1 MTVERLTRPDG
12 HEIAFRR
19 QHGSTPGIVFL
30 IGFNSA
36 MTGTKTTWLA
46 ERCHAE
52 GRAFLRF
59 DPFGHGES
67 SGRLADGTVGRWA
80 ADAIAAVDALTE
92 GPLLLIGSS
101 LGAWIASLVARA
113 RPYRRAGLIGIAAAP
128 DFTRELIEP
137 SLEAAARE
145 ALARD
150 GVWLRPSA
158 YDPEPYPISR
168 RTLEEAEAHLV
179 LGRRLD
185 FPFPVHLL
193 HGTADPDVPFDLS
206 LRLARAI
213 DGPDVAVTL
222 NPGGDHRLSAPADHD
237 LLGRTIDQ
245 LLASSANPSR

>member
-19 QHGSTPGIVFL
+19 ERGTTPGIVFL

-36 MTGTKTTWLA
+36 MTGTKATWLA

-67 SGRLADGTVGRWA
+67 SGRLAEGTVGRWA
-80 ADAIAAVDALTE
+80 ADAIAMIDALTE
-92 GPLLLIGSS
+92 GPQLLVGSS
-101 LGAWIASLVARA
+101 MGAWIASLAALA
-113 RPYRRAGLIGIAAAP
+113 RPQRVAGLVGIAAAP

-137 SLEAAARE
+137 SLPPAARE
-145 ALARD
+145 ALARE

-158 YDPEPYPISR
+158 YGPNPYPISR
-168 RTLEEAEAHLV
+168 LMLEEAREHL
-179 LGRRLD
+179 LLPRRLRFD
-185 FPFPVHLL
+185 FPVRLL
-193 HGTADPDVPFDLS
+193 HGLADPDVPASLS
-206 LRLARAI
+206 LRLAHAI
-213 DGPDVAVTL
+213 DGADVSVTL
-222 NPGGDHRLSAPADHD
+222 IPGGDHRLSSPADLD

-245 LLASSANPSR
+245 ILAR

>member
-1 MTVERLTRPDG
+1 MTSQRLTRPDG

-19 QHGSTPGIVFL
+19 QHGTTPAIVFL

-36 MTGTKTTWLA
+36 MTGIKATWLA

-67 SGRLADGTVGRWA
+67 SGRLADATVGRWA
-80 ADAIAAVDALTE
+80 ADAIAAIDALTE
-92 GPLLLIGSS
+92 GPVLLVGSS
-101 LGAWIASLVARA
+101 LGAWIATLVALA
-113 RPYRRAGLIGIAAAP
+113 RPHRVAGLIGVAAAP
-128 DFTRELIEP
+128 DFTSELIEP
-137 SLEAAARE
+137 SLPSEAKA

-150 GVWLRPSA
+150 GVWLRPSV
-158 YDPEPYPISR
+158 YGPDPYPISR
-168 RTLEEAEAHLV
+168 RMLDEAAAHRV
-179 LGRRLD
+179 LDRRLV
-185 FPFPVHLL
+185 FGFPVHLL
-193 HGTADPDVPFDLS
+193 HGTADADVPVALS

-222 NPGGDHRLSAPADHD
+222 IPGGDHRLSAPADLD

-245 LLASSANPSR
+245 LLAKAARPSR